1 MGSPVGSH
9 ALNAGGVEVRGLPSH
24 LQFES
29 VVIGKLFSGLG
40 EWDWNTFFQDSSSE

>member
-24 LQFES
+24 LEVVS
-29 VVIGKLFSGLG
+29 VGIGKLFSGLG